1 MGHDAAI
8 SEQPTS
14 WTIEHF
20 SQANPN
26 GPGQGDVPALLR
38 CVAAT
43 LEQLSAVEVA
53 DLVLHTEITDQGAWP
68 SLTVYFHRP
77 TPDPDQAAPAQ

>member
-1 MGHDAAI
+1 MDHRALL
-8 SEQPTS
+8 P
-14 WTIEHF
+14 
-20 SQANPN
+20 SQPN
-26 GPGQGDVPALLR
+26 GPGQGDIPALLC

-43 LEQLSAVEVA
+43 LEQLSAVEV
-53 DLVLHTEITDQGAWP
+53 VLHTEITDQGAWP

>member
-20 SQANPN
+20 SQANPTA
-26 GPGQGDVPALLR
+26 QGKATSRPCCAVSPP
-38 CVAAT
+38 T